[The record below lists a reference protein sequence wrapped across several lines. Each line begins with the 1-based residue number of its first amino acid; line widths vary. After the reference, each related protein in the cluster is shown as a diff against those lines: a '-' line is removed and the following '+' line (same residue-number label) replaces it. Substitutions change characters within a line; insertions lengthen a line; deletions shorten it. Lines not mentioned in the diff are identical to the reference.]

1 MGVFSR
7 RKGAKVM
14 PKFVGVYILDAI
26 SAIDKIYEY
35 SLPDRLHDKAQ
46 IGRLAVVPFGG
57 GNTPKTAII
66 VSLSETS
73 SFEKTKPVAGIPD
86 SDFCL
91 SQEQLELCTHL
102 REICFCTFGE
112 AVRTVMPTGISV
124 KVDEYYTLKNGV
136 TLNEHIYS
144 KLNSA
149 ACDILSA
156 VSGTGKATMRVLC
169 EKFGAG
175 AKKCT
180 AELVRLGYLEKVTD
194 SSFHENTKVS
204 RYIRLCL
211 ADDELKDILE
221 SGSRKFSPKQINVLR
236 VLSECGGINPLEDIL
251 VLCSCGES
259 VVRELKK
266 KNAIEYVQVK
276 DYRSPYNF
284 CNIPKNEDF
293 VLSDEQK
300 EAFETLFSLYSS
312 EQPKAALLYGVTG
325 SGKTNVI
332 LKLIDKVLA
341 DGKQV
346 IYLVPEIA
354 LTSQNIAIFA
364 GRFGNRIAV
373 LHSALSVGEKL
384 DEWRRI
390 NDGTARIVIGTRSA
404 IFAPTKELGLVVI
417 DEEQESSFKSD
428 MSPKYHARDIARFRC
443 AKTNSLMLLASATP
457 SVESFQKAKE
467 GRYTLVTMK
476 NRFGKARLPDV
487 IIHDMKPE
495 PAYMGN
501 IGEGTTPCMIG
512 SVLDG
517 QIKENLQKGEQTIL
531 FINRRGYHA
540 FMTCRSCGTP
550 MTCPNCSVSLTYHK
564 YKKDGGS
571 SGKMVCHY
579 CGHTAQVPKICPTCS
594 SQHIAF
600 LGTGTQTLEE
610 NLETLYPTARILR
623 MDTDTTSGKMA
634 HDEILDKFRKGEAD
648 ILLGTQMV
656 TKGHDFPNVT
666 LVGVI
671 LADTSLYLNDYRAN
685 EKTFSLMTQVL
696 GRAGRGELHGRA
708 VIQTYSPE
716 NSTLNL
722 CASQDY
728 DSFFDGEIALRRASL
743 FPPFCDIVTF
753 LFSSEDEQAAKNAA
767 NAFGKQLD
775 LCAKG
780 EYKGTRLI
788 VFGPFEA
795 SVYKVNGKYRIR
807 YIIKCRFDKTTRELF
822 KKLYSEFSNADDRVS
837 LSADVNPSSL

>member
-1 MGVFSR
+1 
-7 RKGAKVM
+7 M

-35 SLPDRLHDKAQ
+35 SLPERLLEKAGV
-46 IGRLAVVPFGG
+46 GRLAVVPFGG
-57 GNTPKTAII
+57 GNTPKTAVI
-66 VSLSETS
+66 VSVSDTC

-86 SDFCL
+86 SDFRL
-91 SQEQLELCTHL
+91 SKSQLELCSYL

-156 VSGTGKATMRVLC
+156 VSGTGKATMRSLT
-169 EKFGAG
+169 EKFGVG

-204 RYIRLCL
+204 RYLRL
-211 ADDELKDILE
+211 AIPDDELADILE
-221 SGSRKFSPKQINVLR
+221 SGSRKFTPKQISVLR
-236 VLSECGGINPLEDIL
+236 TLSECGGTNPLEDIL

-266 KNAIEYVQVK
+266 KNAVEYVAVK

-284 CNIPKNEDF
+284 CEIPKKEDF
-293 VLSDEQK
+293 ALSDEQTS
-300 EAFETLFSLYSS
+300 ALETLSDLYFSK
-312 EQPKAALLYGVTG
+312 EPKAALLYGVTG

-364 GRFGNRIAV
+364 GRFGDRIAV

-390 NDGTARIVIGTRSA
+390 NDGSARIVIGTRSA
-404 IFAPTKELGLVVI
+404 IFAPANELGLVVI

-443 AKTNSLMLLASATP
+443 AKTGSLMLLASATP
-457 SVESFQKAKE
+457 SVESFQRAKE
-467 GRYTLVTMK
+467 ERYTLVTMK
-476 NRFGKARLPDV
+476 KRFGKARLPDV

-495 PAYMGN
+495 PAYMGDF
-501 IGEGTTPCMIG
+501 GEGATPCMIG

-517 QIKENLQKGEQTIL
+517 HIRENLAKGEQTIL

-564 YKKDGGS
+564 YKRGSRRPGGE
-571 SGKMVCHY
+571 MVCHY
-579 CGHTAQVPKICPTCS
+579 CGHTADVPKICPTCGS
-594 SQHIAF
+594 NHIAF

-610 NLETLYPTARILR
+610 NLQKLYPSARILR
-623 MDTDTTSGKMA
+623 MDTDTTSGKLA
-634 HDEILDKFRKGEAD
+634 HEEILDKFRNKEAD
-648 ILLGTQMV
+648 ILIGTQMV

-696 GRAGRGELHGRA
+696 GRAGRGELCGRA
-708 VIQTYSPE
+708 VIQTYSPD
-716 NSTLNL
+716 NTTLHL
-722 CASQDY
+722 CARQDY
-728 DSFFDGEIALRRASL
+728 DSFFEGEIALRRASV

-767 NAFGKQLD
+767 AAFGKQLD
-775 LCAKG
+775 LYAKG

-807 YIIKCRFDKTTRELF
+807 YIIKCRFDKTVRELF
-822 KKLYSEFSNADDRVS
+822 KKLYAEFSCADDRVS

>member
-1 MGVFSR
+1 MS
-7 RKGAKVM
+7 
-14 PKFVGVYILDAI
+14 KFVGVYILDAV
-26 SAIDKIYEY
+26 SATDKLYEY
-35 SLPDRLHDKAQ
+35 SLPDRLCASAQ
-46 IGRLAVVPFGG
+46 VGKLAVVPFGG
-57 GNTPKTAII
+57 GNVAKTAVI
-66 VSLSETS
+66 VSVSETS
-73 SFEKTKPVAGIPD
+73 SFEKTKPVLGIPD
-86 SDFCL
+86 SNFYLKKDLLDICIF
-91 SQEQLELCTHL
+91 L
-102 REICFCTFGE
+102 RENCFCTFGE

-156 VSGTGKATMRVLC
+156 VSGTGKATMRGLC
-169 EKFGAG
+169 EKFGVG

-180 AELVRLGYLEKVTD
+180 AELVRKGFLEKVTD

-204 RYIRLCL
+204 RYVRLAL
-211 ADDELKDILE
+211 TDSEMADILE
-221 SGSRKFSPKQINVLR
+221 SGSKLFSPKQQTVLR
-236 VLSECGGINPLEDIL
+236 VLSECGGINPLEDL
-251 VLCSCGES
+251 LTLCSCGES
-259 VVRELKK
+259 VLRELKK
-266 KNAIEYVQVK
+266 KKAVEYVAVK

-284 CNIPKNEDF
+284 CELPKKGDF
-293 VLSDEQK
+293 ELSDEQQSALDNLSK
-300 EAFETLFSLYSS
+300 LYFAN
-312 EQPKAALLYGVTG
+312 EPKAALLYGVTG

-364 GRFGNRIAV
+364 GRFGDRVAV

-390 NDGTARIVIGTRSA
+390 DEGRARIVIGTRSA
-404 IFAPTKELGLVVI
+404 IFAPTNELGLVVI

-428 MSPKYHARDIARFRC
+428 MSPKFHARDIARFRC
-443 AKTNSLMLLASATP
+443 AKTGSMMLLASATP
-457 SVESFQKAKE
+457 SVESFRRAKE
-467 GRYTLVTMK
+467 ERYTLITLK
-476 NRFGKARLPDV
+476 NRFGKARLPEV

-495 PAYMGN
+495 PAYMGDA
-501 IGEGTTPCMIG
+501 GEGATPCMIG
-512 SVLDG
+512 SVLDRH
-517 QIKENLQKGEQTIL
+517 IRENLEKGEQTIL

-564 YKKDGGS
+564 YKRGGGRNS
-571 SGKMVCHY
+571 RGEMICHY
-579 CGHTAQVPKICPTCS
+579 CGHTADVPKICPSCGS
-594 SQHIAF
+594 AHIAF

-610 NLETLYPTARILR
+610 NLEKLYPQARVLR
-623 MDTDTTSGKMA
+623 MDTDTTSGKLA
-634 HDEILDKFRKGEAD
+634 HDEILGKFRNHEAD

-656 TKGHDFPNVT
+656 TKGHDFPDVT

-696 GRAGRGELHGRA
+696 GRAGRADKPGRA

-716 NSTLNL
+716 NSTLSL
-722 CASQDY
+722 CAKQDY
-728 DSFFDGEIALRRASL
+728 DSFFEGEIALRKASI

-767 NAFGKQLD
+767 SAFGKQLD
-775 LCAKG
+775 LYAKS

-807 YIIKCRFDKTTRELF
+807 YIIKCRYDKTTRELF
-822 KKLYSEFSNADDRVS
+822 KKLFREFSCADDRIS

>member
-1 MGVFSR
+1 MS
-7 RKGAKVM
+7 
-14 PKFVGVYILDAI
+14 KFVGVYILDAV
-26 SAIDKIYEY
+26 SATDKLYEY
-35 SLPDRLHDKAQ
+35 SLPDRLCDSAQ
-46 IGRLAVVPFGG
+46 VGKLAVVPFGG
-57 GNTPKTAII
+57 GNVAKTAVI
-66 VSLSETS
+66 VSVSDTS
-73 SFEKTKPVAGIPD
+73 SFEKTKPVLGIPD
-86 SDFCL
+86 SNFYLKKDLLDICIF
-91 SQEQLELCTHL
+91 L
-102 REICFCTFGE
+102 RENCFCTFGE

-124 KVDEYYTLKNGV
+124 KVNEYYTLKDGV

-156 VSGTGKATMRVLC
+156 VSGTGKATMRGLC
-169 EKFGAG
+169 EKFGVG
-175 AKKCT
+175 AKKCVS
-180 AELVRLGYLEKVTD
+180 ELVRKGFLEKVTD

-204 RYIRLCL
+204 RYVRLAL
-211 ADDELKDILE
+211 SDSEMADILE
-221 SGSRKFSPKQINVLR
+221 SGSKLFSPKQQTVLR
-236 VLSECGGINPLEDIL
+236 VLSECGGINPLEDLLI
-251 VLCSCGES
+251 LCSCGES
-259 VVRELKK
+259 VLRELKK
-266 KNAIEYVQVK
+266 KKAVEYVAVK

-284 CNIPKNEDF
+284 CELPQKEDF
-293 VLSDEQK
+293 SLSDEQQN
-300 EAFETLFSLYSS
+300 AFDSLS
-312 EQPKAALLYGVTG
+312 ELYFANEPKAALLYGVTG

-364 GRFGNRIAV
+364 GRFGDRVAV
-373 LHSALSVGEKL
+373 LHSALSAGEKL
-384 DEWRRI
+384 DQWRRI
-390 NDGTARIVIGTRSA
+390 DEGKARIVIGTRSA
-404 IFAPTKELGLVVI
+404 IFAPTNELGLVVI

-428 MSPKYHARDIARFRC
+428 MSPKFHARDIARFRC
-443 AKTNSLMLLASATP
+443 AKTGSMMLLASATP
-457 SVESFQKAKE
+457 SVESFWRAKE
-467 GRYTLVTMK
+467 ERYSLITMK
-476 NRFGKARLPDV
+476 NRFGKARLPEV

-495 PAYMGN
+495 PAYMGDA
-501 IGEGTTPCMIG
+501 GEGATPCMIG
-512 SVLDG
+512 SVLDRH
-517 QIKENLQKGEQTIL
+517 IRENLEKGEQTIL

-564 YKKDGGS
+564 YKRGGGRNS
-571 SGKMVCHY
+571 RGEMVCHY
-579 CGHTAQVPKICPTCS
+579 CGHTTDVPKLCPVCGST
-594 SQHIAF
+594 HIAF

-610 NLETLYPTARILR
+610 NLEKLYPQARVLR
-623 MDTDTTSGKMA
+623 MDTDTTSGKLA
-634 HDEILDKFRKGEAD
+634 HDEILGKFRNHEAD

-656 TKGHDFPNVT
+656 TKGHDFPDVT

-696 GRAGRGELHGRA
+696 GRAGRSDKPGRA

-716 NSTLNL
+716 NSTLLL
-722 CASQDY
+722 CAKQDY
-728 DSFFDGEIALRRASL
+728 DSFFEGEIALRKASI

-767 NAFGKQLD
+767 SAFGKQLD
-775 LCAKG
+775 LYAKG

-807 YIIKCRFDKTTRELF
+807 YIIKCRYDKTTRELF
-822 KKLYSEFSNADDRVS
+822 KKLFREFSCADDRIS